1 MTGSLFLQLLNSATT
16 ILFNQAFDIL
26 PLKPIMVSTLG
37 LLSIRLSF
45 RVLLLPPKN
54 SVVVYVIYKALY
66 KIGDMVYLSTKNI
79 RTIRPSKKLD
89 HVRVGPFK
97 ISKKIGTHAYKLQL
111 PSSMKIHPV
120 FHVNLL
126 SHIDQEEQ
134 PDIPGRITEPI
145 PPVTIEGEQHFEAEQ
160 ILDSSIRY
168 NRLWYLVRY
177 KDYPDP
183 SEDTWEP
190 PENLWNCPD
199 LIRDFHNRYPDK
211 PNPNSLP
218 SSSRRLAS
226 RRTRS

>member
-1 MTGSLFLQLLNSATT
+1 MKNFLKFFPVALAGFALASCSNDDLFSVNGEQE
-16 ILFNQAFDIL
+16 
-26 PLKPIMVSTLG
+26 
-37 LLSIRLSF
+37 
-45 RVLLLPPKN
+45 VLDPNFL
-54 SVVVYVIYKALY
+54 YVT
-66 KIGDMVYLSTKNI
+66 V
-79 RTIRPSKKLD
+79 
-89 HVRVGPFK
+89 
-97 ISKKIGTHAYKLQL
+97 
-111 PSSMKIHPV
+111 
-120 FHVNLL
+120 
-126 SHIDQEEQ
+126 
-134 PDIPGRITEPI
+134 
-145 PPVTIEGEQHFEAEQ
+145 EGEEHFEAEQ